1 GQTDRRVQTRP
12 LPHACPSLPY
22 RPDAAMEAGGA
33 LFSLGVRRGI
43 VLGTIR
49 VLVVVPLFG
58 ERTAELLEMP
68 LMLIVIVAA
77 ARWINRRYPEV
88 HERSA
93 QIRIGLMALGL
104 VLAADLVV
112 GVALRGMSPLEALS
126 HRDPISGTAYCLSL
140 LLFAAMP
147 WLLSRR

>member
-1 GQTDRRVQTRP
+1 MRP
-12 LPHACPSLPY
+12 LKLAVLSFLLVFG
-22 RPDAAMEAGGA
+22 AG
-33 LFSLGVRRGI
+33 F

-49 VLVVVPLFG
+49 VLVVVPQLG

-77 ARWINRRYPEV
+77 ARWINRRCPSV

-93 QIRIGLMALGL
+93 QIQIGLMALGL
-104 VLAADLVV
+104 VLAVDLVV
-112 GVALRGMSPLEALS
+112 GVALRRMSPVEALLP
-126 HRDPISGTAYCLSL
+126 RDPVSRTAYYLSL

-147 WLLSRR
+147 WLLARR